1 VRNSQQEE
9 LSIYSFRVEHV
20 SSNNK
25 KYVAQRVD
33 VCAKSLAAAY
43 ELMHEKFKSHLIQH
57 FSTYA
62 ITDGLV
68 LDWALPQ

>member
-1 VRNSQQEE
+1 VVSDQQDEI
-9 LSIYSFRVEHV
+9 SIYSFRVELIR
-20 SSNNK
+20 SGN
-25 KYVAQRVD
+25 KYVPQRVD

-43 ELMHEKFKSHLIQH
+43 ELTHENFKSHLIQH
-57 FSTYA
+57 FKTSA